1 MSGHCLDLDRVSPTR
16 RPGGKNAGTQRWTEL
31 LFLHWTFPLD
41 VVRPLV
47 PASLE
52 LDPWDGEAWVGMVP
66 FRMSNIRSAWMPER
80 AGLDFL
86 ETNVRTY
93 VHHKGKPGVY
103 FLSLEASSWLAVRV
117 ARFVW
122 GLPYHF
128 AEMSSAKDEAASDRT
143 RYTSRRKASGAS
155 VSLEYSVGEAL
166 GPSQVGTL
174 EHFLLE
180 RYYLFLE
187 KKGQVFRGHV
197 AHVPY
202 PAQRATLH
210 GIEDELLVADGLP
223 APGQVAS
230 VHYASAVDVEVFGPD
245 PVTE

>member
-1 MSGHCLDLDRVSPTR
+1 MSHCEELDRVTPTK
-16 RPGGKNAGTQRWTEL
+16 RPDRDPAGTQRWSEL
-31 LFLHWTFPLD
+31 LFVHWTFPAE
-41 VVRPLV
+41 VVRKLV
-47 PASLE
+47 PKSLE
-52 LDPWDGEAWVGMVP
+52 LDLWDGEAWVGMVP
-66 FRMSNIRSAWMPER
+66 FRMEHIRSSWMPKR

-93 VHHKGKPGVY
+93 VHHRGQPGVY

-117 ARFVW
+117 ARFAW
-122 GLPYHF
+122 GLPYWL
-128 AEMSSAKDEAASDRT
+128 AEMTSEKAGDRT
-143 RYTSRRKASGAS
+143 KYASSRSEGGAG
-155 VSLEYSVGEAL
+155 VACEYSPGEHL

-187 KKGQVFRGHV
+187 KKGIVYRGHV
-197 AHVPY
+197 SHVPY

-210 GIEDELLVADGLP
+210 AMKEDLLVAGGLP
-223 APGQVAS
+223 THPTMPKT

-245 PVTE
+245 AVP